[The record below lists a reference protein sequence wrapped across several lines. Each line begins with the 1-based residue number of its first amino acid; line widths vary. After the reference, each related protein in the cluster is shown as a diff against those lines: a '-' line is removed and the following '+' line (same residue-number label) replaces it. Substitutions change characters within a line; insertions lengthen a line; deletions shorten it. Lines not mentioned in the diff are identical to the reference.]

1 MGFFVVCWFSNLPF
15 KTLRT
20 LREPIDSLPKP
31 SLLHLYAAITTSHG
45 TYRET
50 PQEELECS
58 SVIAKFVRL
67 RDFGWAER
75 RGVVDIANVQVLPVS
90 IFSSQ

>member
-1 MGFFVVCWFSNLPF
+1 M
-15 KTLRT
+15 
-20 LREPIDSLPKP
+20 
-31 SLLHLYAAITTSHG
+31 A
-45 TYRET
+45 T

-75 RGVVDIANVQVLPVS
+75 RGVVNVANVQVLPVS
-90 IFSSQ
+90 ISNFQ